1 MRHNMFNPN
10 KYTTMKTKIFNVMI
24 LDKSGS
30 MSSIARQAVTGVNET
45 LASIRSQQL
54 KNPEQDNYVTLVA
67 FCGCELKT
75 IYDQVPIA
83 EVKDLTDRDYRP
95 CCMTPL
101 YDAIGTT
108 ITRIH
113 QLASAEDTAVAVT
126 IITDGYENASRE
138 YSHQAIQSLIGTYK
152 EEGWMFAYIGADHDV
167 EAVAYSLHIDNAM
180 QFDKTEEGTQ
190 KMFKRNRAARQ
201 AWGSR
206 VMACM
211 AEPCA
216 SLDEKRSRLK
226 DASAGFFSKGN
237 EDDDA

>member
-1 MRHNMFNPN
+1 
-10 KYTTMKTKIFNVMI
+10 MKTKIFNVMI

-83 EVKDLTDRDYRP
+83 EAKDLTDRDYRP

-138 YSHQAIQSLIGTYK
+138 YTHQAIQSLIGTMSRQLPTACTSTMPCDSRRPRRAPRICSS
-152 EEGWMFAYIGADHDV
+152 EP
-167 EAVAYSLHIDNAM
+167 
-180 QFDKTEEGTQ
+180 
-190 KMFKRNRAARQ
+190 AARVAVGQ
-201 AWGSR
+201 NASWHAWKNLAAQLPKS
-206 VMACM
+206 V
-211 AEPCA
+211 PD
-216 SLDEKRSRLK
+216 SKVRLQTSFPK
-226 DASAGFFSKGN
+226 KMKTMHSPHNILELRMKNGELN
-237 EDDDA
+237 LMPT

>member
-1 MRHNMFNPN
+1 
-10 KYTTMKTKIFNVMI
+10 MKTKIFNVMI

-45 LASIRSQQL
+45 LASIRNQQL

-75 IYDQVPIA
+75 IYEQVPIA

-113 QLASAEDTAVAVT
+113 QLVSAEDTAVAVT

-138 YSHQAIQSLIGTYK
+138 YTHQAIQSLIGTYK
-152 EEGWMFAYIGADHDV
+152 EEGWLFAYIGADHDV
-167 EAVAYSLHIDNAM
+167 EAVAYGLHIDNAM
-180 QFDKTEEGTQ
+180 RFEKTEEGT
-190 KMFKRNRAARQ
+190 KRMFAKNSRALHSWA
-201 AWGSR
+201 GR

-211 AEPCA
+211 EEPCGSIA
-216 SLDEKRSRLK
+216 EKHSRLK
-226 DASAGFFSKGN
+226 SVSSDFFTDDN
-237 EDDDA
+237 EDDA